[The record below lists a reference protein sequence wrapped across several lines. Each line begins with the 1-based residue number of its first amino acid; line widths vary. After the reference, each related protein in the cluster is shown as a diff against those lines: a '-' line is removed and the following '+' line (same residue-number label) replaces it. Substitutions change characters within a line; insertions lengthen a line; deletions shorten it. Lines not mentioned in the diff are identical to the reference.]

1 MYVHISVYMSNITY
15 THRATLTGMQLRK
28 HTHAGRHAHVNV
40 RMHARMHTHTH
51 TYTKVQTEMDRD
63 YSPEAK

>member
-1 MYVHISVYMSNITY
+1 MSNITY
-15 THRATLTGMQLRK
+15 THRATLTGMQLGK

-51 TYTKVQTEMDRD
+51 THTHRFRQRWTETI
-63 YSPEAK
+63 PLKQNNW